1 MKRMLRW
8 LFLFLSLVANA
19 EPADALNTTLKSSSG
34 TGFLVDSS
42 GYVVTSWHVIK
53 NKKLVYVGPV
63 VGSLWR
69 EAKVVKIDEKNDLAL
84 VKISQLERS
93 ALEIADWQ
101 TVPIGLEAYLISFPL
116 PKLLGL
122 SKKMTQGLVNGART
136 DFSGEGL
143 FQYSAETQKGS
154 SGAPVLSPDGLVL
167 GVVQK
172 KVDGLKLAESSKD
185 LPENINYAI
194 KSNILVKFLEST
206 EAKFVVKKVNLD
218 SKPRPYQLFQTA
230 SGAIFSIIA
239 RDDIKQNSDTK
250 ISPSD

>member
-1 MKRMLRW
+1 MKQL
-8 LFLFLSLVANA
+8 LICFCLCFSLIATA
-19 EPADALNTTLKSSSG
+19 ETPSTLDLNVKSSSG

-42 GYVVTSWHVIK
+42 GYFVTAWHVIK
-53 NKKLVYVGPV
+53 NKKQVYVGPV

-69 EAKVVKIDEKNDLAL
+69 EAKIVKIDEKNDLAL
-84 VKISQLERS
+84 IKISQLDRS
-93 ALEIADWQ
+93 PLEIADWQ
-101 TVPIGLEAYLISFPL
+101 TVPQGLEAYLISFPI
-116 PKLLGL
+116 PKFLGMT
-122 SKKMTQGLVNGART
+122 KKMTQGLVNGSRT

-172 KVDGLKLAESSKD
+172 KVDGFKLVESSKD

-194 KSNILVKFLEST
+194 KSNLLIKFLEST
-206 EAKFVVKKVNLD
+206 EVKFVVKKVNLD
-218 SKPRPYQLFQTA
+218 LKPRPYQLFQTA
-230 SGAIFSIIA
+230 NGAIFSIIA

>member
-1 MKRMLRW
+1 MKQL
-8 LFLFLSLVANA
+8 LSCFCLCFSLIASG
-19 EPADALNTTLKSSSG
+19 EPSSTLDLSIKSSSG

-42 GYVVTSWHVIK
+42 GYLVTAWHVIK
-53 NKKLVYVGPV
+53 NKKQVYVGPV
-63 VGSLWR
+63 VGTLWK
-69 EAKVVKIDEKNDLAL
+69 EAKIVKIDEKNDLAL
-84 VKISQLERS
+84 IKISQIDRS
-93 ALEIADWQ
+93 PLEIADWQ
-101 TVPIGLEAYLISFPL
+101 TVPLGLEAYLISFPI
-116 PKLLGL
+116 PKFLGL
-122 SKKMTQGLVNGART
+122 TKKMTQGLVNGSRT

-172 KVDGLKLAESSKD
+172 KVDGLKLVESSKD

-194 KSNILVKFLEST
+194 KSNLLVKFLEST
-206 EAKFVVKKVNLD
+206 EVKFAVKKVNLD

-230 SGAIFSIIA
+230 NGAIFSIIA

-250 ISPSD
+250 ISPSE

>member
-1 MKRMLRW
+1 MKL
-8 LFLFLSLVANA
+8 LFSCFLLCFSFGVNA
-19 EPADALNTTLKSSSG
+19 EQPEATNPSIATSSG
-34 TGFLVDSS
+34 TGFLIDSA

-53 NKKLVYVGPV
+53 NKKQVYVGPV

-69 EAKVVKIDEKNDLAL
+69 EAKVVKYDEKNDLAL
-84 VKISQLERS
+84 MKISQLDRS
-93 ALEIADWQ
+93 PLEIADWQ
-101 TVPIGLEAYLISFPL
+101 TVPIGLEAYLISFPI

-122 SKKMTQGLVNGART
+122 SRKMTQGLVNGART
-136 DFSGEGL
+136 EFSGEGL

-167 GVVQK
+167 GVVEK
-172 KVDGLKLAESSKD
+172 KIDGLKLAESSKD
-185 LPENINYAI
+185 LPENINYAV

-239 RDDIKQNSDTK
+239 RDDIKQNSDNK
-250 ISPSD
+250 ITPSD